1 MNDSERISTGHVKI
15 LFDLE
20 RVDDYP
26 PFEVESVWAVK
37 IVDGMFRIDNIPF
50 YVRGLAL
57 GDVVR
62 AKRTGDGA
70 LQFDSI
76 AKSSGHSTLRVV
88 FFEADIREGFC
99 KEIEALGCQWE
110 GAYEPSLIAVD
121 VPPSSDLSAVLK
133 VLADG
138 CEKEWFDY
146 EEGVIR
152 H

>member
-1 MNDSERISTGHVKI
+1 MNDSERISTGDVKI

-62 AKRTGDGA
+62 AKPMADGS

-88 FFEADIREGFC
+88 FFEADIREEVC

-138 CEKEWFDY
+138 CEKELFDY

>member
-37 IVDGMFRIDNIPF
+37 IVDDMFRIDNIPF

-62 AKRTGDGA
+62 AKPTCDGA
-70 LQFDSI
+70 LQFESI
-76 AKSSGHSTLRVV
+76 AKTSGHSTVRVV
-88 FFEADIREGFC
+88 FFEAGIREDFC

-121 VPPSSDLSAVLK
+121 VPPSFDLAAVLK
-133 VLADG
+133 LLADG
-138 CEKEWFDY
+138 CDKELFDY

-152 H
+152 Y

>member
-20 RVDDYP
+20 RDDDYP
-26 PFEVESVWAVK
+26 PFGVESIWALK

-62 AKRTGDGA
+62 ARPTSDGA

-76 AKSSGHSTLRVV
+76 AKTSGHSTLRVV
-88 FFEADIREGFC
+88 FFETGNREDFC
-99 KEIEALGCQWE
+99 KELEALGCQWE

-121 VPPSSDLSAVLK
+121 VPPSSDLPVVLK
-133 VLADG
+133 ILADG
-138 CEKEWFDY
+138 CEKELFDY